1 MPQRPPAALALRTRP
16 ERRPGPWEDPGPLP
30 PRGGRKDPALLWTGS
45 PGVTGASGAAGSAG
59 PRAQSRREEP
69 ALSTEACA
77 PSSLRGPAMPAP
89 TGPQGRCLLV
99 PMRLEPR
106 LPGLGHS
113 RCFPHACGT
122 RAGTRQWGVGPGLAP
137 RPLWMPRGKELGAQ
151 LQTEAPP
158 GPGGGGR
165 PDSRPGIHLL
175 SLAPSPTTSEGLT
188 ACLPSF
194 LPPFPHQHPAH
205 SPGQRRRGRVCGM
218 LPEAGVSGGAGLP
231 GPRALIPSRTAPP
244 G

>member
-1 MPQRPPAALALRTRP
+1 
-16 ERRPGPWEDPGPLP
+16 
-30 PRGGRKDPALLWTGS
+30 
-45 PGVTGASGAAGSAG
+45 
-59 PRAQSRREEP
+59 
-69 ALSTEACA
+69 
-77 PSSLRGPAMPAP
+77 MPAP

-106 LPGLGHS
+106 LPGPGHS

-122 RAGTRQWGVGPGLAP
+122 RAGTRQWGVGGGLAP

-151 LQTEAPP
+151 LQTEEPP

-205 SPGQRRRGRVCGM
+205 SCPQPGAKAARAGVWDAARGGCERWGGAPRTPGSHSLQDSTSRLEASSPRAGLEGRGRCRTSTDPSSSGRSCAVSEP
-218 LPEAGVSGGAGLP
+218 LPPPPHFLP
-231 GPRALIPSRTAPP
+231 APP
-244 G
+244 RPPNPDTSGSG